1 MPSPRNILLVIMTPC
16 GPSVRIL
23 TQEELDSFLK
33 SLNLPIK
40 TLQGQT
46 PMRQTPIPKVFVDAF
61 EKEE

>member
-1 MPSPRNILLVIMTPC
+1 MPGPRNIMLVIITPC
-16 GPSVRIL
+16 GPSVRML
-23 TQEELDSFLK
+23 TQEELDSLLK

-46 PMRQTPIPKVFVDAF
+46 PIGQTPIPEVFVDAF